1 MGAHEHGREAH
12 VRPPGVHHLLH
23 REALQAYEGQ
33 VHEPLHERE
42 VPPIA
47 AAQHSTEY
55 YFFSF
60 PETSETRAIIC
71 FAGGTEKERKKEKT
85 QRRHCSQ
92 RSTPELKP
100 VVDVFLE
107 QEKSRKKNQVPKDG
121 RIIRSRS
128 LFCVKEF

>member
-47 AAQHSTEY
+47 AGQSIIISIII
-55 YFFSF
+55 FFRN
-60 PETSETRAIIC
+60 ET
-71 FAGGTEKERKKEKT
+71 
-85 QRRHCSQ
+85 
-92 RSTPELKP
+92 
-100 VVDVFLE
+100 
-107 QEKSRKKNQVPKDG
+107 
-121 RIIRSRS
+121 
-128 LFCVKEF
+128 